1 MIKFNVLAFMLS
13 VVMFLFIYYG
23 IFLVTG
29 IYLNLKQCIGLVM
42 IYVGL
47 VTTVRCEGE
56 WYI

>member
-1 MIKFNVLAFMLS
+1 VIKFNLMAFMVS

-29 IYLNLKQCIGLVM
+29 IYLDFKQCIGLVM

-56 WYI
+56 